1 MTSRVRNVA
10 VDLTPVLPGGEN
22 GGAKVFV
29 LELIRGMAELYPE
42 CTLTLLVRE
51 ESKNELMMLERQNV
65 RLRSLDLAS
74 SVEDPSEICHSPS
87 KIRRILRR
95 VWGGIKRRM
104 ALKPLASPSLSF
116 GSGGQSLL
124 KSMGAEL
131 LFCPFT
137 DPTYYEP
144 GIPAVC
150 TIYDLQYK
158 TYPQF
163 FSSADVYHR
172 NQAFLRAAEKATLLA
187 AISDYSRNSAMQHG
201 GIPKDRIETV
211 HIRLAE
217 RVKHL
222 APLECLQQWNLSP
235 QNFLIYPANFWA
247 HKNHEVL
254 LTAMGLALRK
264 GLPKSVKLVLTGA
277 PGERRDFLKRAV
289 ERMGLADS
297 IIFPGYVSTPE
308 LGTLIANSLGMVFP
322 SLYEGFGMPVIE
334 AMAMGVPVACS
345 HLTSLPEVAGDAAIL
360 FDPRVPDS
368 LVTAMISLA
377 SHQAQRETLISRGRE
392 RATVFSDHLKMARE
406 YMTLFER
413 ALDTHTPHWQMVGRY
428 EDGWLGPHLWI
439 QSEAGQSGRELEL
452 NFSTECW
459 MPEGSVQLA
468 LWIDGTHRKTWK
480 MEQGREQC
488 ISVPLDQKAE
498 LLEWRFL
505 PVYVPSVQGLG
516 TDERQ
521 LSLMLKG
528 CHLKDHAG
536 AEMNLFEV
544 FG

>member
-1 MTSRVRNVA
+1 MTSRVWNVA

-29 LELIRGMAELYPE
+29 LELIRGMAELYPD
-42 CTLTLLVRE
+42 CTFTLLIRE

-65 RLRSLDLAS
+65 RLRSLSLAS
-74 SVEDPSEICHSPS
+74 SAEEPSEVRPSPS
-87 KIRRILRR
+87 KIRRVLRR
-95 VWGGIKRRM
+95 VWGGVKRRM
-104 ALKPLASPSLSF
+104 GLRPLASPALSL

-163 FSSADVYHR
+163 FSSSDVYHR
-172 NQAFLRAAEKATLLA
+172 DQAFLRAAEKATVLA
-187 AISDYSRNSAMQHG
+187 AISDYSRDSAMEHG

-222 APLECLQQWNLSP
+222 APVECLQQWNLSP

-254 LTAMGLALRK
+254 LTAMGLAWGK

-277 PGERRDFLKRAV
+277 PGERRDGLKRAV
-289 ERMGLADS
+289 ERMGLADA

-345 HLTSLPEVAGDAAIL
+345 NLTSLPEVAGDAAIL

-368 LVTAMISLA
+368 LVTALISLA
-377 SHQAQRETLISRGRE
+377 SHQALRETLISRGRE
-392 RATVFSDHLKMARE
+392 RATVFSDHLQMARE

-413 ALDTHTPHWQMVGRY
+413 ALETHTPHWQMVGRY

-439 QSEAGQSGRELEL
+439 QSEAGTSGRELEL
-452 NFSTECW
+452 DFSTECW

-468 LWIDGTHRKTWK
+468 LWVDGAHRKTWK
-480 MEQGREQC
+480 MEQGKEQC
-488 ISVPLDQKAE
+488 ISVPLDQKAQII
-498 LLEWRFL
+498 EWRFL
-505 PVYVPSVQGLG
+505 PVYVPSAQGLG

-528 CHLKDHAG
+528 CRLKDSAG
-536 AEMNLFEV
+536 AKMNLLEV